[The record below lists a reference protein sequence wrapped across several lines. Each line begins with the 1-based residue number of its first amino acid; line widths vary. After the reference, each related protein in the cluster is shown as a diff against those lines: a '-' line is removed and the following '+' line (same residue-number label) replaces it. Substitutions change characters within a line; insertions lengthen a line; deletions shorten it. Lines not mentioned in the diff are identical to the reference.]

1 MMSFLQTL
9 IDALSLGSLYAIAA
23 LGIGLLF
30 GILRLI
36 NFAHGDFITIGG
48 YALIYPSTN
57 VLATVAIGGWHFVPL
72 VLAVCMIVVLASLLS
87 DKLVFR
93 HLRTANP
100 TTLMVT
106 SFAVG
111 YVAQNLIMLIYG
123 GRPKAI
129 GLWPSLT
136 QILDLGGLRVPVLQL
151 VVLSTTIVLLVA
163 LALFMTRTRFGLQM
177 RAAAEDFTMARYL
190 GVRADRVIS
199 VAFAISGA
207 LAGVV
212 SLLFVTQT
220 GVLSPT
226 LGVNLVLFAFI
237 ATVIGGMGSLTGAV
251 AGGFIVGFLS
261 TFLQTYLPDDARA
274 FRDAFLFCAIIIVLL
289 VRPTGIMRV
298 RALEE
303 RV

>member
-1 MMSFLQTL
+1 VIGFLQTF
-9 IDALSLGSLYAIAA
+9 IDALSLGSLYALAA

-57 VLATVAIGGWHFVPL
+57 ALATVAIGGWHFVPL
-72 VLAVCMIVVLASLLS
+72 VLAVCLIVVAVALLS
-87 DKLVFR
+87 DRLVFR
-93 HLRTANP
+93 FLRTASP

-111 YVAQNLIMLIYG
+111 YVVQNLIMLVYG

-136 QILDLGGLRVPVLQL
+136 KILNLGGLHVPVLQL
-151 VVLSTTIVLLVA
+151 VVLGSTFVLLVT
-163 LALFMTRTRFGLQM
+163 LTVFMTQTRFGLQM

-190 GVRADRVIS
+190 GVRADRVIA

-212 SLLFVTQT
+212 SLLFITQT

-237 ATVIGGMGSLTGAV
+237 ATVIGGMGSLPGAV
-251 AGGFIVGFLS
+251 LGGLVVGFLS
-261 TFLQTYLPDDARA
+261 TFLQTYLPQDARA
-274 FRDAFLFCAIIIVLL
+274 FRDAFLFGAVIIVLL
-289 VRPTGIMRV
+289 VRPRGLMRV
-298 RALEE
+298 PALEE